1 MCSEQKLLEPI
12 DGSKQEATV
21 YSQQVHADL
30 QG

>member
-1 MCSEQKLLEPI
+1 MCSEQKSLDPI
-12 DGSKQEATV
+12 DGSEQEATV